1 MGQLPLF
8 DEAAAALYAEHDG
21 EIGRLGSLHEVL
33 AEPSLEPIAVLA
45 PLSSAADVDL
55 LPALVARK
63 ILVLLVADVVN
74 HDLRERA
81 LEQGV
86 IDVLF
91 PPVSAAQISAAFGA
105 LRGEAPPRIAR
116 HRAGFPATLQR
127 EGESIDVTVVN
138 ISSAGLEAEIPWS
151 GPEAGAVLRAELTPP
166 APHGSIHLYCRV
178 LTTAGLHTGGVRI
191 QARFIGLT
199 AEESSSLVDLVDT
212 LPAWPEELAS
222 ILETV
227 DMLDVAALRKV
238 AVGQSMAV
246 RLPAFT
252 ALEEEALSAG
262 WGTDTTEDGGVGDA
276 AVARVSAA
284 LLADVL
290 EVDAQMPG
298 SARIAHAL
306 QALQKS
312 SDAMRA
318 MAKAIP
324 DADGERLQM
333 VRDLQKRLASAAD
346 RIQRLTGLTKA
357 PAKVQMKGVASTP
370 MEKALGRLPEGPMR
384 WGILAGIPSLALIV
398 FAVVGKLVFF
408 PGDVARSTVAAKPQ
422 MTVMGIRV
430 VEVDDMRGKHVAVV
444 DGSWFTASE
453 DERQRMARIV
463 RQSLNL
469 EAMDVQDV
477 RGRPLA
483 HVEGMDVTLFP
494 LPQPRDTPPSS

>member
-8 DEAAAALYAEHDG
+8 DEAAAALYAEHGG

-63 ILVLLVADVVN
+63 IYVFLVADVVN

-86 IDVLF
+86 IDVFF

-116 HRAGFPATLQR
+116 HRGGFPATLHR

-138 ISSAGLEAEIPWS
+138 ISSAGFEAEIPWS
-151 GPEAGAVLRAELTPP
+151 GPETNSVLRAELLPP
-166 APHGSIHLYCRV
+166 APNGTIHVYCRV
-178 LTTAGLHTGGVRI
+178 LTTAGLHTGGIRI
-191 QARFIGLT
+191 HVRFIGLT
-199 AEESSSLVDLVDT
+199 SEESSALVDLVDT
-212 LPAWPEELAS
+212 LPVWPEELAA

-227 DMLDVAALRKV
+227 DALDVAALRQV
-238 AVGQSMAV
+238 AIGQAMAV

-262 WGTDTTEDGGVGDA
+262 WGTDTSEDGGVGEA

-290 EVDAQMPG
+290 EANSAMPG
-298 SARIAHAL
+298 QARIARAL
-306 QALQKS
+306 EALQKS

-318 MAKAIP
+318 MANAVQPGDTATLPKI
-324 DADGERLQM
+324 
-333 VRDLQKRLASAAD
+333 RDLQKRLASAAD
-346 RIQRLTGLTKA
+346 RMQRLTGLAKA
-357 PAKVQMKGVASTP
+357 PDGPQMKATVATP
-370 MEKALGRLPEGPMR
+370 MENALEKLPQGPAR
-384 WGILAGIPSLALIV
+384 WGILVGVPAAIFLLFALIV
-398 FAVVGKLVFF
+398 KLAFF
-408 PGDVARSTVAAKPQ
+408 PGDVARSTFAEKPQ
-422 MTVMGIRV
+422 LTAMGIRV
-430 VEVDDMRGKHVAVV
+430 IEVGDRRGKHVAVV
-444 DGSWFTASE
+444 DGTWFAATE
-453 DERQRMARIV
+453 EERVRMARIV

-469 EAMDVQDV
+469 EAMEVQDV

-483 HVEGMDVTLFP
+483 HVKGMDVKLFP
-494 LPQPRDTPPSS
+494 LPKPRDTPPSS